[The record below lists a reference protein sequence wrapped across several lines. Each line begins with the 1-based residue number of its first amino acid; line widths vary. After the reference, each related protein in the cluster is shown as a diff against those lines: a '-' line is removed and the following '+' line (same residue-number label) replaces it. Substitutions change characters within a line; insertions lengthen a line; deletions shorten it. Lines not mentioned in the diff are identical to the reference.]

1 MEQKEFED
9 CMKYMDIVEVMIRE
23 KEAKEFVAKG
33 EIEDALA
40 YAYAQLDKKDAGG
53 LRKMGTTLTLLYIHT
68 GDAHIL

>member
-9 CMKYMDIVEVMIRE
+9 CMMYMDIVEVMIRE

-40 YAYAQLDKKDAGG
+40 YAMASGFRMGWQAHKKMVN
-53 LRKMGTTLTLLYIHT
+53 KEEVV
-68 GDAHIL
+68 